1 MFLSILGD
9 NCGLNT
15 LDAMVVTNDW
25 LCYVCADYIKYDNV
39 PHGSPKERQ
48 DVRVTLVPLARASL
62 ENHAVIWAQ
71 VPRCR
76 ASPAAC

>member
-48 DVRVTLVPLARASL
+48 DVRVTLVPLARYVFILDSSL
-62 ENHAVIWAQ
+62 SLPQRIKAG
-71 VPRCR
+71 RR
-76 ASPAAC
+76 